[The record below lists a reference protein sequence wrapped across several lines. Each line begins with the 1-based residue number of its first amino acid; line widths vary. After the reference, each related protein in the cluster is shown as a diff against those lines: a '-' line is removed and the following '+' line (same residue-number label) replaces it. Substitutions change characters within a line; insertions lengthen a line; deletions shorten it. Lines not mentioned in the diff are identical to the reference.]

1 MWYSPVGPVHG
12 YHYGDVRRDDV
23 MKKRF
28 SRSRFMGGIAA
39 LAVAGGLTVA
49 GPAAPASAANS
60 TPCNRYDFL
69 EVSWNYGANEISECF
84 ANKGRIIVG
93 PSARVDF
100 WATGNN
106 NITINYRYGEGPQ
119 SYGKWDHS
127 SNHSDWHHGKAV
139 SYIDI
144 R

>member
-1 MWYSPVGPVHG
+1 MARPDRSTVTTTPLFE
-12 YHYGDVRRDDV
+12 RDHV

-28 SRSRFMGGIAA
+28 SRSRFMGGVAA
-39 LAVAGGLTVA
+39 LAVAGALTVA
-49 GPAAPASAANS
+49 GPATHASAANS

-69 EVSWNYGANEISECF
+69 EVSWNYGASEISRCF
-84 ANKGRIIVG
+84 ANKGRI
-93 PSARVDF
+93 PFPYPAWVDF

-106 NITINYRYGEGPQ
+106 NITVNYRYGDGPQ

-127 SNHSDWHHGKAV
+127 SNHSDWNHGKSV
-139 SYIDI
+139 TYIDI